1 MLESDKF
8 IMLNT
13 IVAECNNEITKG
25 NIPNIILSRYG
36 FLQIEDIGYYNTFIN
51 DIKSPYDIL
60 SISVL
65 DLENGS
71 KILAIHVWWN
81 RDKTFEV
88 RTDGN
93 YIKFILINS
102 ERNKIDSESTKVFYA

>member
-13 IVAECNNEITKG
+13 IVTECNNEIIKG
-25 NIPNIILSRYG
+25 NIPNIVLTKYG
-36 FLQIEDIGYYNTFIN
+36 FLQIEDISYYNSFIN
-51 DIKSPYDIL
+51 DIKAPYDIL
-60 SISVL
+60 NISVM
-65 DLENGS
+65 DLENRS
-71 KILAIHVWWN
+71 KILAIHVWWD

-102 ERNKIDSESTKVFYA
+102 EGNMIDSQSTQVFYA